1 MIISFYDNNIHEA
14 VSTEIGGNE
23 ALKYIYIDRK
33 ENLMV
38 ATNTRIL
45 VTIPI
50 ELDKTDVV
58 PDNVKYLYLSKEMF
72 LYAKKNRCPIIFK
85 TDGIHIGDIIYQ
97 YLEIGEYVPYKYFM
111 IERNLNRYIDVF
123 QCKINI
129 KDLLAVKKSKCNT
142 SDIVEIKWLVE
153 KEKINSSDAQ
163 SMHAYGMVYGDYDK
177 ELGII
182 YSGITRYNVL
192 PCKKNDNL
200 NSQQDEDESEGE
212 EDGQ

>member
-1 MIISFYDNNIHEA
+1 MIISFSDNNIHEA
-14 VSTEIGGNE
+14 VKADPYGNE
-23 ALKYIYIDRK
+23 ALKYIYIDRE

-38 ATNTRIL
+38 ASNARIL

-58 PDNVKYLYLSKEMF
+58 PDNIKYLYLSKEMF

-97 YLEIGEYVPYKYFM
+97 YLEIGEYVPYKDFM
-111 IERNLNRYIDVF
+111 IERNLNRYIGVF
-123 QCKINI
+123 RCNINI
-129 KDLLAVKKSKCNT
+129 KDLLAIKKSKCYM

-163 SMHAYGMVYGDYDK
+163 SMHAYGMVHGYYGN
-177 ELGII
+177 ELGMI
-182 YSGITRYNVL
+182 YSEVIRRYNVL
-192 PCKKNDNL
+192 PDKKNDNL
-200 NSQQDEDESEGE
+200 NSQQDEGE

>member
-1 MIISFYDNNIHEA
+1 MIISFSDNNIHEA
-14 VSTEIGGNE
+14 VKADPYGNK
-23 ALKYIYIDRK
+23 ALQYIYIDRK

-58 PDNVKYLYLSKEMF
+58 PDNIKYLYLSKEMF

-97 YLEIGEYVPYKYFM
+97 YLEIGEYVQYKDFM
-111 IERNLNRYIDVF
+111 IERNLNRYIEVF
-123 QCKINI
+123 RCKINI
-129 KDLLAVKKSKCNT
+129 KDLLAIKKSKCSM
-142 SDIVEIKWLVE
+142 SDTVEIKWLVE

-163 SMHAYGMVYGDYDK
+163 SISAYGMVCDDYNK
-177 ELGII
+177 ELGMI
-182 YSGITRYNVL
+182 YSRAVRYNVHSD
-192 PCKKNDNL
+192 KQDDNL
-200 NSQQDEDESEGE
+200 NSQQGEGEDEGE
-212 EDGQ
+212 EDG